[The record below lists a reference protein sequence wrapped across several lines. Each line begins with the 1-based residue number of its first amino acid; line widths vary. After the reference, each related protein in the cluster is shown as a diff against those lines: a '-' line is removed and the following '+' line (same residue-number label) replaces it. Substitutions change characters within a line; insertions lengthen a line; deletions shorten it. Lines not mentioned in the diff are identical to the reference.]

1 LQVSAVDGIEEVFQQ
16 VCLVLDQFEE
26 EKKML
31 EELQGKNIVFVLGGP
46 GSGKGTQCDKI
57 VSKYGF
63 CHLSTG
69 DLLREEL
76 ASGSTRAQELKE
88 IMAEGELVSMD
99 TVLELVKEAMIKNKD
114 CNGFLIDGFPRD
126 VPQGEKF
133 EKEIGACK
141 FILYFECSNDE
152 MTKRL
157 LERAKTSGRVDDNK
171 ETIRKRLRTFADQTI
186 PVVDKFAERV
196 RKINA
201 MRAVDDIFGDVCT
214 ALDTLK

>member
-1 LQVSAVDGIEEVFQQ
+1 MAA
-16 VCLVLDQFEE
+16 
-26 EKKML
+26 
-31 EELQGKNIVFVLGGP
+31 ELQGKNIVFVLGGP

-57 VSKYGF
+57 VAKYGF

-76 ASGSTRAQELKE
+76 ASGSARAQSLKE
-88 IMAEGELVSMD
+88 IMAEGKLVSMD
-99 TVLELVKEAMIKNKD
+99 TVLELVKEAMLKNKD

-133 EKEIGACK
+133 EKDIAPCK

-152 MTKRL
+152 MTRRL
-157 LERAKTSGRVDDNK
+157 MGRALTSGRVDDN
-171 ETIRKRLRTFADQTI
+171 EDTIKKRLKTFEDQTI
-186 PVVDKFAERV
+186 PVVDKFAGRV
-196 RKINA
+196 KKVNA
-201 MRAVDDIFGDVCT
+201 MRAVDDIFCDVCT